1 LKVNFKIP
9 YNGLYTQ
16 RHKKSGLQRE
26 KKNFFCKKVLES
38 LRLQGSKRFQEPM
51 VTFVKY
57 PTKGRYN
64 P

>member
-1 LKVNFKIP
+1 MDFIHRDTKSQV
-9 YNGLYTQ
+9 Y
-16 RHKKSGLQRE
+16 KKK

-64 P
+64 L